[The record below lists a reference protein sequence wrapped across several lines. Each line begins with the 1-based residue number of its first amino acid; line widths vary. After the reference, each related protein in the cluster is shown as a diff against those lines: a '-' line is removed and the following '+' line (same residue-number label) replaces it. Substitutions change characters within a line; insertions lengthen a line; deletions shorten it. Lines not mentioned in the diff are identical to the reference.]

1 MHLQLQ
7 RNKWKNIE
15 TGYRSLKKKKYI
27 KNKIKEGKRGEKTCR
42 KQAVYQWELG
52 YSNLCYSRL

>member
-42 KQAVYQWELG
+42 KQAVYQ
-52 YSNLCYSRL
+52 